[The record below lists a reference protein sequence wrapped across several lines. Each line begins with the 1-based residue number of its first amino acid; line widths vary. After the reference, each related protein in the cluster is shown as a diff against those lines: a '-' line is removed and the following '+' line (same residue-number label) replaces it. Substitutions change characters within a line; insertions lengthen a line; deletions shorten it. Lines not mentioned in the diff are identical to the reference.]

1 MLEHY
6 FIRPQTVDHVRNAW
20 LGEPIEQ
27 YVTWLHENNY
37 AARNIHSRVPL
48 LVQFGVYAQSHGAT
62 SWDQLPDYVDNFVAD
77 WVQNHSQW
85 CRNAAD
91 RRCVE
96 NAARNPIAHLDQ

>member
-48 LVQFGVYAQSHGAT
+48 LVQFGVYAQSHGRRHGISCPIT
-62 SWDQLPDYVDNFVAD
+62 SIALLPIGFRIIANGVAMRLID
-77 WVQNHSQW
+77 DASRTLRVTLS
-85 CRNAAD
+85 RS
-91 RRCVE
+91 
-96 NAARNPIAHLDQ
+96 